1 MINELI
7 ISTVILR
14 FKLMLSL
21 PKSDKKGTKQSIDP
35 TVIDE
40 SLILK
45 SVKDYNAE
53 NKIITADL
61 LTL

>member
-1 MINELI
+1 
-7 ISTVILR
+7 
-14 FKLMLSL
+14 MLSL